1 MLIGY
6 SMPAVSAIAL
16 SGGAGYAWLTSDNGS
31 ACYDGKPARRA
42 RLRWRNDAVP
52 AIGHTLSIT
61 LDIAST
67 PLRVVAALGLK
78 NVPAG
83 AKVEV
88 YGKRAADAGTT
99 YNFGGSNTGTVV
111 KLADGSFAAWFVLPA
126 TATAV
131 EKIEFR
137 IFNDVAGVTWAT
149 AATTVDVGELVAMP
163 AVDIKI
169 DAGWSQPFVDPTQ
182 TSSTRGSQVT
192 AVPLTAYRELAG
204 TFSLSAETTVRYAAL
219 ANSMDWDRLAIALSG
234 ARRCVA
240 IPRWETVGGN
250 GVVSSS
256 KLNAHAMYGV
266 ATEIGDSAHVRG
278 PWWQKA
284 MKFREIPPG

>member
-6 SMPAVSAIAL
+6 SMPAVTAIAL

-88 YGKRAADAGTT
+88 YGKRAADAGNT
-99 YNFGGSNTGTVV
+99 YNFGGSNIGTVV

-137 IFNDVAGVTWAT
+137 FFNDAAGVTWAT
-149 AATTVDVGELVAMP
+149 AVTTVDIGELVAMP
-163 AVDIKI
+163 AVDVDIEPEW
-169 DAGWSQPFVDPTQ
+169 AVEPVDPSQ
-182 TSSTRGSQVT
+182 SSLSLAAQPSTVRRQ
-192 AVPLTAYRELAG
+192 AYRRLECSITPDGVAKARAGGLANGMDWSRLQVAMFGDARVVGIPRLLTPAG
-204 TFSLSAETTVRYAAL
+204 TVDTAELHRTALYGTARIGATGHLGGDYYAAS
-219 ANSMDWDRLAIALSG
+219 ATFQEVPAL
-234 ARRCVA
+234 
-240 IPRWETVGGN
+240 T
-250 GVVSSS
+250 
-256 KLNAHAMYGV
+256 
-266 ATEIGDSAHVRG
+266 
-278 PWWQKA
+278 
-284 MKFREIPPG
+284 

>member
-99 YNFGGSNTGTVV
+99 YNFGGGNTGTVQ
-111 KLADGSFAAWFVLPA
+111 LFADGTAGLWFVLPA
-126 TATAV
+126 AATAV
-131 EKIEFR
+131 TKIEFR
-137 IFNDVAGVTWAT
+137 LFNDNAGATWAIP
-149 AATTVDVGELVAMP
+149 ATTLDIGELVAMP
-163 AVDIKI
+163 AVEI
-169 DAGWSQPFVDPTQ
+169 DHEPNWTDEPVDPSLSNLSLAAQ
-182 TSSTRGSQVT
+182 PSTVRRQ
-192 AVPLTAYRELAG
+192 AYRRLECSMTPDGVAKARAGGLANGMDWSRLRVAMFADGRVVGIVRWLTSAGAIDTAELHQTAIYG
-204 TFSLSAETTVRYAAL
+204 TARMGGTSHLGGNYYGASVAFQEVPAL
-219 ANSMDWDRLAIALSG
+219 A
-234 ARRCVA
+234 
-240 IPRWETVGGN
+240 
-250 GVVSSS
+250 
-256 KLNAHAMYGV
+256 
-266 ATEIGDSAHVRG
+266 
-278 PWWQKA
+278 
-284 MKFREIPPG
+284 